1 MYSGFPTG
9 HRQKKTFF
17 PLFFQDKI
25 SFFKAI
31 IFPSNSKLQN
41 YLISTSSIK
50 KALHELSSF
59 ENVTQRFRVGRV
71 FVAVTDL
78 SGVYPVINVAL
89 STSPAFNPR

>member
-1 MYSGFPTG
+1 VDSLQGIA
-9 HRQKKTFF
+9 KKKPFF
-17 PLFFQDKI
+17 PF
-25 SFFKAI
+25 FFKTKYHFLRPLF
-31 IFPSNSKLQN
+31 FPSNSKLQN

-59 ENVTQRFRVGRV
+59 ENVTQCFRVGRV